1 MQAMK
6 IDNARMHLMRTN
18 ALRDLH
24 ALAEDRSWGGLL
36 HEDGKTVNKETL
48 AKMFDFFDES
58 KDGQLQQTEL
68 KALILGMGLQHQVG
82 CSWQQ
87 MHPGEGGRVG

>member
-1 MQAMK
+1 MR

-24 ALAEDRSWGGLL
+24 ALAQDKSWGGLL
-36 HEDGKTVNKETL
+36 HDDGKTVNKETL
-48 AKMFDFFDES
+48 KKIFDFFDTSNDEI
-58 KDGQLQQTEL
+58 LQQSEL

-82 CSWQQ
+82 V
-87 MHPGEGGRVG
+87 PLGGRMGWDAEEAGVW